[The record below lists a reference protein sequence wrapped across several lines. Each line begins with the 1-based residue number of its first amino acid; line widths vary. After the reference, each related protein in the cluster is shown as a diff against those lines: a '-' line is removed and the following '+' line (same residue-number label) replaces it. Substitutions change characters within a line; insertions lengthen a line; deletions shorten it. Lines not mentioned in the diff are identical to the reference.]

1 MGTWCV
7 CLWNLE
13 RVEQPAVDTVIY
25 HLDTAVSHIATAVS
39 QYTEL
44 RYSGNRLQQAAA
56 ADSVSDAVG
65 GALSFLNL

>member
-1 MGTWCV
+1 M
-7 CLWNLE
+7 WNLE
-13 RVEQPAVDTVIY
+13 RVEQPAVDAVIY

-44 RYSGNRLQQAAA
+44 RYGASHLQHEASAAA
-56 ADSVSDAVG
+56 SVSDAVG